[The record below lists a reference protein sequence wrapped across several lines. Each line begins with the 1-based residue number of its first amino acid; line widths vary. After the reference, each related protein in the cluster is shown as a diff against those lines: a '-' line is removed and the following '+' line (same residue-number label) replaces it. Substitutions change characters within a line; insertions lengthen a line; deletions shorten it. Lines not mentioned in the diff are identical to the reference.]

1 MLDKKDNIERT
12 KGALYPY
19 DDEKQDE
26 CEPQWSNL
34 KAALTDSRIFNIAVT
49 SSYDTGK
56 TSFLKSFFKENHT
69 FKTKFITISNFMDDS
84 ADASNLEYDLE
95 KNVINQLLLSENPH
109 KYPDSHIARIYPYSN
124 WIVLSIWALLLI
136 ISGVL
141 FSLTSYWNTFWKS
154 EWFRK
159 GLLLFVGSILLWFVI
174 YHLVHIGYKLSWNAK
189 ANFGIVELGTGVK
202 DSASEENNNLFVLY
216 DDEIKYYFK
225 QSKIRVVIFEDMD
238 RFQNIEIFQRL
249 RALNKSINDSQWIEK
264 NERVR
269 FIYTLS
275 DAIFQRNEVD
285 LDEKTSLIDENK
297 AAKDKAKFFDYII
310 SMVPFNNLNSSKK
323 IFKEE
328 IKKYDKKN
336 DDTTVIGEISDISL
350 FIRDKREIICIVA
363 DMNTYLETLIHVKS
377 LNEVSNEQMDKLF
390 AAMVYKNVYSRD
402 FDNLTKGKSNLGHFL
417 KRKDNIARAIDGQIS
432 RMNNADNVDNVFPNP
447 DSLKKYQDKDS
458 ISNLLALIFDNYD
471 SIENE
476 IDLEEQDKKALRF
489 IKNTNILRYLLLNN
503 LIEKDFY
510 EYISPTQYDE
520 LSDLSQI
527 NFIRNVI
534 EQRLVEINSPIEDDK
549 DSLKIIKFLSNS
561 NANFKYAYSSSLL
574 TNCIK
579 IGEEEKAYQI
589 LKEVCMLAKK
599 TNAKVENQISFIEQV
614 VSNLEQVNNKGK
626 LENSKFVLLARGIF
640 TWWPDYFVEIFKQKN
655 YELEINYILKCL
667 IIEKNNNLSSLEDS
681 GDLISFLLRRKMID
695 KYIEEIDNSHEIS
708 EEQKKGLK
716 KSIKEK
722 EEIDLSFGQI
732 LP

>member
-1 MLDKKDNIERT
+1 M
-12 KGALYPY
+12 
-19 DDEKQDE
+19 
-26 CEPQWSNL
+26 
-34 KAALTDSRIFNIAVT
+34 
-49 SSYDTGK
+49 
-56 TSFLKSFFKENHT
+56 
-69 FKTKFITISNFMDDS
+69 
-84 ADASNLEYDLE
+84 
-95 KNVINQLLLSENPH
+95 
-109 KYPDSHIARIYPYSN
+109 
-124 WIVLSIWALLLI
+124 
-136 ISGVL
+136 
-141 FSLTSYWNTFWKS
+141 
-154 EWFRK
+154 
-159 GLLLFVGSILLWFVI
+159 
-174 YHLVHIGYKLSWNAK
+174 
-189 ANFGIVELGTGVK
+189 
-202 DSASEENNNLFVLY
+202 
-216 DDEIKYYFK
+216 
-225 QSKIRVVIFEDMD
+225 
-238 RFQNIEIFQRL
+238 
-249 RALNKSINDSQWIEK
+249 
-264 NERVR
+264 
-269 FIYTLS
+269 
-275 DAIFQRNEVD
+275 
-285 LDEKTSLIDENK
+285 
-297 AAKDKAKFFDYII
+297 
-310 SMVPFNNLNSSKK
+310 
-323 IFKEE
+323 
-328 IKKYDKKN
+328 
-336 DDTTVIGEISDISL
+336 TVS
-350 FIRDKREIICIVA
+350 
-363 DMNTYLETLIHVKS
+363 
-377 LNEVSNEQMDKLF
+377 
-390 AAMVYKNVYSRD
+390 
-402 FDNLTKGKSNLGHFL
+402 
-417 KRKDNIARAIDGQIS
+417 
-432 RMNNADNVDNVFPNP
+432 
-447 DSLKKYQDKDS
+447 
-458 ISNLLALIFDNYD
+458 
-471 SIENE
+471 
-476 IDLEEQDKKALRF
+476 F